1 VEVIHFD
8 ILHNKLAVVVDIIVM
23 DMVVEKDY

>member
-8 ILHNKLAVVVDIIVM
+8 ILQNKLAVVVDIIVVH
-23 DMVVEKDY
+23 MVVEKDY